1 MDLIEKIKEKA
12 RQEYKKIVLPESYE
26 ERTLK
31 AADIAIGEK
40 LAEIVLIGERE
51 KIEKDA
57 SRLGLNNISKTNII
71 NPYNHERKGTYVDL
85 MVELRAHKG
94 LTRDEAFKLVEDPL
108 VLATLMIKNGDVD
121 GELAGA
127 DNSTGD
133 VLRPAFQFVGT
144 KPGIS
149 VVSGAFIMILK
160 DQEFGE
166 DGMIVFA
173 DCAVNPNPDEQQLAE
188 IAISTAHTTK
198 AIAGFDPRIAMLSF
212 STLGS
217 AQHELVDKVVNATR
231 IAQKEDPSLNI
242 EGELQ
247 LDAALVESV
256 GIRKAPKSKIAGKA
270 NVLIFPDLQSGNI
283 AYKMAERLAHATA
296 FGPVLQGMAKPI
308 NDLSRGCTVD
318 NIVNMVAV
326 TALQA
331 AGIDN

>member
-1 MDLIEKIKEKA
+1 MDLVEKIKEKA
-12 RQEYKKIVLPESYE
+12 RKEFKKIVLPESYE
-26 ERTLK
+26 DRTLK
-31 AADIAIGEK
+31 AADIVISEK
-40 LAEIVLIGERE
+40 LAQIVLIGEKE
-51 KIEKDA
+51 KIDIEA
-57 SRLGLNNISKTNII
+57 SRLGLDNISKAIVI
-71 NPYNHERKGTYVDL
+71 NPYHHENKEKYVDL
-85 MVELRAHKG
+85 MVQLRAHKG
-94 LTRDEAFKLVEDPL
+94 LTREEAFKLVEDPL
-108 VLATLMIKNGDVD
+108 VLATIMIKNGDVD

-160 DQEFGE
+160 DKEFGE
-166 DGMIVFA
+166 DGMLVFA

-188 IAISTAHTTK
+188 IALSTAHTTK
-198 AIAGFDPRIAMLSF
+198 AIAGFDPRVAMLSF
-212 STLGS
+212 STKGS
-217 AQHELVDKVVNATR
+217 AKHELVDKVVNATL
-231 IAQKEDPSLNI
+231 IAQKADPSLNI
-242 EGELQ
+242 DGELQ

-256 GIRKAPKSKIAGKA
+256 GLKKCPESKIAGKA
-270 NVLIFPDLQSGNI
+270 NVLIFPDLQAGNI

-296 FGPVLQGMAKPI
+296 FGPVLQGMAAPI

-331 AGIDN
+331 AGLDK

>member
-1 MDLIEKIKEKA
+1 MNLVEKIKKKA
-12 RQEYKKIVLPESYE
+12 SEEYKKIVLPESYE

-31 AADIAIGEK
+31 AANIAIGEK
-40 LAEIVLIGERE
+40 IAQIILIGEKE
-51 KIEKDA
+51 EIEKNA
-57 SRLGLNNISKTNII
+57 SRLGLNNISKATII
-71 NPYNHERKGTYVDL
+71 NPYHHENKENYVDL
-85 MVELRAHKG
+85 MVQLRAHKG
-94 LTRDEAFKLVEDPL
+94 LSREEAFKLVVDPL
-108 VLATLMIKNGDVD
+108 VLATLMIRNGDAD

-127 DNSTGD
+127 DNATGD

-166 DGMIVFA
+166 DGILVFA

-188 IAISTAHTTK
+188 IALSTAHTTK

-212 STLGS
+212 STRGS
-217 AQHELVDKVVNATR
+217 AKHELVDKVLNATR
-231 IAQKEDPSLNI
+231 IAQKADPSLDI
-242 EGELQ
+242 DGELQ

-256 GIRKAPKSKIAGKA
+256 GLKKAKGSKIAGKA

-283 AYKMAERLAHATA
+283 AYKMVERLAHATA
-296 FGPVLQGMAKPI
+296 FGPVLQGIAAPI
-308 NDLSRGCTVD
+308 NDLSRGCTVE

-331 AGIDN
+331 AGIDK

>member
-1 MDLIEKIKEKA
+1 MDLVEKIKIKA
-12 RQEYKKIVLPESYE
+12 RQEFKKIVLPESYE

-31 AADIAIGEK
+31 AADIVISDK
-40 LAEIVLIGERE
+40 LAQIVLIGEKE
-51 KIEKDA
+51 KIEIDA
-57 SRLGLNNISKTNII
+57 SRLGLNNISKATII
-71 NPYNHERKGTYVDL
+71 NPYSNKNKEKYVDL
-85 MVELRAHKG
+85 MVKLRAHKG

-160 DQEFGE
+160 DKEFGE
-166 DGMIVFA
+166 DGMLVFA

-198 AIAGFDPRIAMLSF
+198 AIAGFDPRVAMLSF
-212 STLGS
+212 STKGS
-217 AQHELVDKVVNATR
+217 AKHELVDKVVNATL
-231 IAQKEDPSLNI
+231 IAQKADPSLDI
-242 EGELQ
+242 DGELQ

-256 GIRKAPKSKIAGKA
+256 GLKKCPESKIAGKA
-270 NVLIFPDLQSGNI
+270 NVLIFPDLQAGNI

-296 FGPVLQGMAKPI
+296 FGPVLQGMAAPI
-308 NDLSRGCTVD
+308 NDLSRGCTID

-331 AGIDN
+331 AGLDK

>member
-12 RQEYKKIVLPESYE
+12 RQEFKKIVLPESYE

-31 AADIAIGEK
+31 AADIVIGEK
-40 LAEIVLIGERE
+40 LAKIVLIGEKE

-57 SRLGLNNISKTNII
+57 SHLGLNNISKTTII
-71 NPYNHERKGTYVDL
+71 NPYNHERKGMYVDL

-94 LTRDEAFKLVEDPL
+94 LTRDEAFQLVEDPL

-160 DQEFGE
+160 DQEYGE

-188 IAISTAHTTK
+188 IAISTAHTTR

-231 IAQKEDPSLNI
+231 IAQKADPSLSI

-256 GIRKAPKSKIAGKA
+256 GIRKAPGSKIAGKA